1 MGGTPV
7 KTSHALALG
16 IFVGWLFCIL
26 LWGYAERVPPPR
38 QIPEVVLPPI
48 RAAEPRCRDAGMW
61 NLGNHQKDSVAV
73 LQVCK
78 RLRPYYLPQNEA
90 DR

>member
-1 MGGTPV
+1 M
-7 KTSHALALG
+7 KTSHAFAMGLALG
-16 IFVGWLFCIL
+16 WIL
-26 LWGYAERVPPPR
+26 AMGLWGYAERTPAPR
-38 QIPEVVLPPI
+38 QIPEVVIPPI

-78 RLRPYYLPQNEA
+78 RLRPYYLPQNKA